1 MAHAVLEM
9 PLRVQINLQENG
21 LRAVNGYRGRP
32 TGLEAPKSG
41 RTAGDGSLK
50 TTVERVERDM
60 ITVDLEHTNGNV
72 TAAAQQLGI
81 TPRMLRYKIKR
92 LGINRPQTSGRRN

>member
-1 MAHAVLEM
+1 
-9 PLRVQINLQENG
+9 
-21 LRAVNGYRGRP
+21 
-32 TGLEAPKSG
+32 
-41 RTAGDGSLK
+41 
-50 TTVERVERDM
+50 VERVERDM